1 MSTQIMIAHHDGVL
15 VSRPRVQS
23 ESKGPIAAVLMAS
36 PAKRAGF
43 VITGEDISS
52 LVTIVPV
59 GILALLT
66 FGSMLS
72 PI

>member
-1 MSTQIMIAHHDGVL
+1 MSTQIMFAHHDGVL
-15 VSRPRVQS
+15 VSRVCVQS
-23 ESKGPIAAVLMAS
+23 EAKGPVAAVLMAS
-36 PAKRAGF
+36 PAKRSGF
-43 VITGEDISS
+43 AITGEDISS

-66 FGSMLS
+66 FGSMFG

>member
-1 MSTQIMIAHHDGVL
+1 MSTQIMFAHHDGVF

-23 ESKGPIAAVLMAS
+23 EAKGPVAVAPMAS

-43 VITGEDISS
+43 AITGEDISS